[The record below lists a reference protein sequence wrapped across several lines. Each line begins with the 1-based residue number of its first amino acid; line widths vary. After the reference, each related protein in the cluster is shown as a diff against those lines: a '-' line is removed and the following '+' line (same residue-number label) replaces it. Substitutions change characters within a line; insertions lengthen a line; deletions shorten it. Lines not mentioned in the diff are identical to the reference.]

1 MKWKLCMESALTW
14 QAFKQAIFDII
25 RNSNL
30 FLYTFAM
37 VSLMRELKFISKPSI
52 ELMSW
57 KLSIYYLYASDPVN
71 QYKNFFFVQPPK
83 SRQKPWT
90 DSCNSFSMQSFS
102 FA

>member
-1 MKWKLCMESALTW
+1 MESALTW

-37 VSLMRELKFISKPSI
+37 VSLMRELKFISKSSI

-57 KLSIYYLYASDPVN
+57 KLSIYYLYELLRASDPVY
-71 QYKNFFFVQPPK
+71 QYKSCFFCATSEK
-83 SRQKPWT
+83 SYKTLDR
-90 DSCNSFSMQSFS
+90 
-102 FA
+102 